1 MKVLERFR
9 QELQRSI
16 AGMPI
21 QCQSDLSIYL
31 SIYIYIYIFIYLFI
45 YIHKD
50 DQDPETGNF
59 ELHYITLKT
68 SFRAFGV

>member
-31 SIYIYIYIFIYLFI
+31 SIYILYIYIFIYLFI
-45 YIHKD
+45 YIKMIRI
-50 DQDPETGNF
+50 QKQGT
-59 ELHYITLKT
+59 LSCIT
-68 SFRAFGV
+68 

>member
-31 SIYIYIYIFIYLFI
+31 YIHIYLFI